1 MGRLVADG
9 WFYRNLLSTINI
21 PILLP
26 RSGVVKA
33 HLAISAHS
41 LTLNFMSSY
50 FTPLSSQ
57 CPGVDGELIPSPPL
71 PEKRKEI
78 VSWRFPRKVKA
89 QGGPVERRPKA
100 SKEKKSLK
108 GPPRAGRLIT
118 HYIFKESSRLRGR
131 RSVYSRD
138 KAPLGLL
145 GREFWKEDPISR
157 SHRPLGPTCL

>member
-100 SKEKKSLK
+100 SKEKKS
-108 GPPRAGRLIT
+108 G
-118 HYIFKESSRLRGR
+118 SSGKWGGAASQRQAMETAALC
-131 RSVYSRD
+131 
-138 KAPLGLL
+138 KP
-145 GREFWKEDPISR
+145 WKNK
-157 SHRPLGPTCL
+157 